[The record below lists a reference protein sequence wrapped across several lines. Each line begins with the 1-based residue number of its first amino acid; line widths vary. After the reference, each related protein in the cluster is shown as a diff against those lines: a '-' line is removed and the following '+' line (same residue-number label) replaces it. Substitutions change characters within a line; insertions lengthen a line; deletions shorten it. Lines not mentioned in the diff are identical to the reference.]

1 MGESALTKRPI
12 PIAVFLAAFC
22 FLAVAGRAEELQNTP
37 SILDL
42 LSLSRFGLL
51 PPFAGGERIG
61 TPQPSLSESFVLLNL
76 GQNGLTVKTQYIEK
90 QLGDGLKDLSN
101 QGRTQGQLKTL
112 ATSSL
117 LDRLLTAEGEL
128 AYSSFD
134 AKSLEGLG
142 EQQHRLLKFGVKG
155 AWSGFVYGAEYRS
168 IGKNF
173 TNLAGPKV
181 ATDLKGEELWVQKK
195 FGMLGVKTSLSEFTN
210 NVAQDPASPQ
220 ITKMEGGTT
229 VSIAPTSWPVLSLF
243 YSKGSLASSK
253 EPDDFR
259 PQSGSLENFGTSLY
273 YQASR
278 WEATLSSTYALTDVS
293 NRPSRVQ
300 TDTPLLSLG
309 LTYRPTTAPVEAA
322 TFGSYARTKASDG
335 STNSSAF
342 NLAASLVW
350 NLGQSVAGKKTLS
363 IGTTYNR
370 YLDAV
375 DPSSSQEDFTAWV
388 LLKIASLLRT
398 CSTVSH
404 SFS

>member
-1 MGESALTKRPI
+1 MSI
-12 PIAVFLAAFC
+12 PVFFVAFC
-22 FLAVAGRAEELQNTP
+22 FLTGAGWAEEPQNTP
-37 SILDL
+37 SILD
-42 LSLSRFGLL
+42 SFPFSQPGLV

-61 TPQPSLSESFVLLNL
+61 ISQLGPSKSVVLLNL
-76 GQNGLTVKTQYIEK
+76 GQGLTLKTQYIEK
-90 QLGDGLKDLSN
+90 QSGDGLKGPSMQDHT
-101 QGRTQGQLKTL
+101 RGQLKAL
-112 ATSSL
+112 AASSL
-117 LDRLLTAEGEL
+117 VDRLLTAEGEL
-128 AYSSFD
+128 GYGSFN

-142 EQQHRLLKFGVKG
+142 EQQHRLLRFGVKG
-155 AWSGFVYGAEYRS
+155 AWTDIAYGAEYRS
-168 IGKNF
+168 VGRDF

-181 ATDLKGEELWVQKK
+181 TSDLEGEELWVKK
-195 FGMLGVKTSLSEFTN
+195 QFGMLGVKASLSEFTN
-210 NVAQDPASPQ
+210 NVAQEPTSPR

-229 VSIAPTSWPVLSLF
+229 VSMAPPSWPVLSLF
-243 YSKGSLASSK
+243 YFRGSLASSK

-309 LTYRPTTAPVEAA
+309 LTYRPTTAPVDIA
-322 TFGSYARTKASDG
+322 TFGSYARTKASDR

-350 NLGQSVAGKKTLS
+350 SLGQSVGGKKTLS

-370 YLDAV
+370 HLDAI
-375 DPSSSQEDFTAWV
+375 DPGSSQEDFTAWV
-388 LLKIASLLRT
+388 LLKIAS
-398 CSTVSH
+398 
-404 SFS
+404 F